1 MTPPELFDA
10 NCRIGR
16 VPWGEVSAADVPGLL
31 HRMDLLGIGRA
42 VVSHTMSWRHDPAT
56 GNRMVLREVADESRL
71 LPCWVALPDTCGEV
85 PPSKQFA
92 TEAID
97 AGVVAVRIYPHEH
110 GFEMQGADFDGY
122 LGAFAQAGLPLLVD
136 LAQTSWAALDTVAQA
151 HPDLALVV
159 CAIGYRSLRQA
170 AGVLDRR
177 SNVHLDLSDLSTH
190 EGLEWLCETFGPR
203 RLVFGT
209 GSPLRDAGEAVTRLL
224 WSDLDGAAVRWIGA
238 ATLRGLLPAGA
249 R

>member
-1 MTPPELFDA
+1 VTPPELFDA

-16 VPWGEVSAADVPGLL
+16 VPWGEVSASDVPGLL
-31 HRMDLLGIGRA
+31 NRMDLLGIGRA
-42 VVSHTMSWRHDPAT
+42 VVSHTVSWRHDPAT
-56 GNRMVLREVADESRL
+56 GNRMVLREVANQPRL

-85 PPSKQFA
+85 PSPKQFA

-110 GFEMQGADFDGY
+110 GFEMQGADFGGY
-122 LGAFAQAGLPLLVD
+122 LGALAQAGLPLIVD

-151 HPDLALVV
+151 HPELALVV

-177 SNVHLDLSDLSTH
+177 ANVHLDLSDLSTH
-190 EGLEWLCETFGPR
+190 EGLEWLCEMFGPR

-209 GSPLRDAGEAVTRLL
+209 GSPLRDAGEAVTRLF
-224 WSDLDGAAVRWIGA
+224 WSELDGAAVRWIGA
-238 ATLRGLLPAGA
+238 ATLQSLLPAGA
-249 R
+249 P